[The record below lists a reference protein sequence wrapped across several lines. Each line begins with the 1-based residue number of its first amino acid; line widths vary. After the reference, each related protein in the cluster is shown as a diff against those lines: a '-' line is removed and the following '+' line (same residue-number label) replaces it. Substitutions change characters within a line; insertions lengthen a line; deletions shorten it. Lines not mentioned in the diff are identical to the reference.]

1 MRVKDPTVVEVQE
14 LMLPSALDARD
25 ARPDE
30 RAKLRGLEPSAQ
42 RGMQHAHAN
51 DGAASSARAQYF
63 QRGFDFRELGHRS
76 EGEALTS
83 AGRAPQDAA
92 MDVRTQSGMVSSG
105 ARPEVLAARSAGVR
119 RALFVVLLLNALSAA
134 IKIGVGARTGA
145 LTVLGAA
152 LESVLDMLSNVVG
165 IVAVSVA
172 SREPDEGHPYGHEKF
187 ETLGTLGIVGFLSIS
202 CFELLRRSVSELST
216 SQAPPSSSGADALLL
231 VASLAVNGFVVIFE
245 RRRGRALGSAL
256 LLADA
261 AHTASDILVTLLAI
275 ASLALS
281 YLGFVR
287 ADALLGIIVA
297 LIIAWSGY
305 QILRDSIPIL
315 VDASAVDAARLS
327 EIVRTI
333 PGVVGVRSARS
344 RRTSS
349 GHLFAE
355 VTILVD
361 GATSVS
367 AAHDFTD
374 DVERAIER
382 ELGTAEAIVHV
393 EPA

>member
-1 MRVKDPTVVEVQE
+1 
-14 LMLPSALDARD
+14 
-25 ARPDE
+25 
-30 RAKLRGLEPSAQ
+30 
-42 RGMQHAHAN
+42 
-51 DGAASSARAQYF
+51 
-63 QRGFDFRELGHRS
+63 
-76 EGEALTS
+76 LTS
-83 AGRAPQDAA
+83 LGQPTQDAA
-92 MDVRTQSGMVSSG
+92 MDARTQSEIVRSDG
-105 ARPEVLAARSAGVR
+105 ARADVLVARSAGVR
-119 RALFVVLLLNALSAA
+119 RALFIVLLLNALSAA
-134 IKIGVGARTGA
+134 IKIAVGARTGA

-165 IVAVSVA
+165 VIAVSVA

-202 CFELLRRSVSELST
+202 CFELLRRSVGELAT
-216 SQAPPSSSGADALLL
+216 SQAPPSSTGADALLL
-231 VASLAVNGFVVIFE
+231 VTSLAVNGFVVMFE

-261 AHTASDILVTLLAI
+261 AHTASDILVTFLAI

-287 ADALLGIIVA
+287 ADALLGILVA

-315 VDASAVDAARLS
+315 VDASAVDSARLS

-333 PGVVGVRSARS
+333 PGVAGVRSARS

-393 EPA
+393 EPV

>member
-1 MRVKDPTVVEVQE
+1 MD
-14 LMLPSALDARD
+14 
-25 ARPDE
+25 
-30 RAKLRGLEPSAQ
+30 
-42 RGMQHAHAN
+42 
-51 DGAASSARAQYF
+51 ARAQS
-63 QRGFDFRELGHRS
+63 DV
-76 EGEALTS
+76 ALT
-83 AGRAPQDAA
+83 D
-92 MDVRTQSGMVSSG
+92 G
-105 ARPEVLAARSAGVR
+105 ARPRQDALRSAGVR
-119 RALFVVLLLNALSAA
+119 HALLVVLVLNAVSAA
-134 IKIGVGARTGA
+134 IKIAVGVRTDA

-152 LESVLDMLSNVVG
+152 LESVLDMLSNVVA
-165 IVAVSVA
+165 ILAVSVA
-172 SREPDEGHPYGHEKF
+172 ARAPDEGHPYGHEKF

-202 CFELLRRSVSELST
+202 CFELLRRSIAELGGSHP
-216 SQAPPSSSGADALLL
+216 PPSSSSADAALL
-231 VASLAVNGFVVIFE
+231 VTSLAVNAFVVFWE
-245 RRRGRALGSAL
+245 RRRGRALGSTL

-261 AHTASDILVTLLAI
+261 AHTASDILVTILAM

-281 YLGFVR
+281 YLGYAK
-287 ADALLGIIVA
+287 ADALLGVMVA
-297 LIIAWSGY
+297 LIIAWNGY

-315 VDASAVDAARLS
+315 VDASAVDAGRLT

-333 PGVVGVRSARS
+333 PGVAGVRSVRS

>member
-1 MRVKDPTVVEVQE
+1 MTSLGR
-14 LMLPSALDARD
+14 SA
-25 ARPDE
+25 
-30 RAKLRGLEPSAQ
+30 
-42 RGMQHAHAN
+42 
-51 DGAASSARAQYF
+51 
-63 QRGFDFRELGHRS
+63 
-76 EGEALTS
+76 
-83 AGRAPQDAA
+83 QDAA
-92 MDVRTQSGMVSSG
+92 MDARAQSAAGRADG
-105 ARPEVLAARSAGVR
+105 ARASDGAARSVGVR
-119 RALFVVLLLNALSAA
+119 RALLVVLVLNTLSAA
-134 IKIGVGARTGA
+134 IKIAVGARTGA

-152 LESVLDMLSNVVG
+152 LESVLDMLSNVVA
-165 IVAVSVA
+165 ILAVSVA
-172 SREPDEGHPYGHEKF
+172 SRGPDEGHPYGHDKF

-202 CFELLRRSVSELST
+202 CFELLRQSFGELGGYH
-216 SQAPPSSSGADALLL
+216 APPSSSGADVALL
-231 VASLAVNGFVVIFE
+231 VTSMAVNGFVVFWE
-245 RRRGRALGSAL
+245 RRRGRALGSTL

-261 AHTASDILVTLLAI
+261 AHTASDILVTVLAI

-287 ADALLGIIVA
+287 ADALLGIMVA

-315 VDASAVDAARLS
+315 VDASAVDADRLV

-333 PGVVGVRSARS
+333 PGVVGVRSVRS
-344 RRTSS
+344 RRTAS

>member
-1 MRVKDPTVVEVQE
+1 MHARSQ
-14 LMLPSALDARD
+14 SDA
-25 ARPDE
+25 
-30 RAKLRGLEPSAQ
+30 GQS
-42 RGMQHAHAN
+42 
-51 DGAASSARAQYF
+51 DGGGTGNGPARA
-63 QRGFDFRELGHRS
+63 
-76 EGEALTS
+76 
-83 AGRAPQDAA
+83 
-92 MDVRTQSGMVSSG
+92 
-105 ARPEVLAARSAGVR
+105 AGVR
-119 RALFVVLLLNALSAA
+119 HALLVVLALNALSAA
-134 IKIGVGARTGA
+134 FKIAVGARTGA

-152 LESVLDMLSNVVG
+152 LESVLDMLSNVVA
-165 IVAVSVA
+165 ILAVSVA
-172 SREPDEGHPYGHEKF
+172 SRAPDEGHPYGHDKF

-202 CFELLRRSVSELST
+202 CFELLRQSFGQLGGRHV
-216 SQAPPSSSGADALLL
+216 PPSSSGIDAALL
-231 VASLAVNGFVVIFE
+231 VTSLAVNAFVVFWE
-245 RRRGRALGSAL
+245 RRRGRALGSTL

-261 AHTASDILVTLLAI
+261 AHTASDILVTMLAI

-281 YLGFVR
+281 YVGFVE
-287 ADALLGIIVA
+287 ADALLSILVA

-315 VDASAVDAARLS
+315 VDASAVEAARLA

-344 RRTSS
+344 RRTAS